1 MNISITSR
9 KFRARESLKD
19 FINAEVSSLEKYNDR
34 ILNADVVLSYQN
46 IKDSMKRAEI
56 VLQVPG
62 QILRASEE
70 SESYEKSISAAV
82 EKLSRQLKKLKTK
95 RVAARAK

>member
-9 KFRARESLKD
+9 KFKARESLKD
-19 FINAEVSSLEKYNDR
+19 FINSEVATLEKYNDR
-34 ILNADVVLSYQN
+34 ILTADVVLSYQN
-46 IKDSMKRAEI
+46 VKDSMKSAEI

-62 QILRASEE
+62 QTLSASDE
-70 SESYEKSISAAV
+70 SDGYEKSVSAAV